1 LYTEKEIKMKEEQIL
16 KAARKLISKYGF
28 KKVSMDEIAQ
38 EANVTK
44 KTVYAYFDSKES
56 LLNALIRSELSKV
69 RKDLEEIESKK
80 GDLISS
86 LHEALYK
93 LMLYRHQNNF
103 FKILFEEAEIVN
115 NSKLRESIKIIEKDI
130 IDYIKTKLE
139 ETNKQGLTEIDNI
152 EVMSFLIY
160 KMYIALII
168 EWNDS
173 YKELNEKDIADNIL
187 KLLKKGIIKQE

>member
-1 LYTEKEIKMKEEQIL
+1 MKEEQIL

-56 LLNALIRSELSKV
+56 LLNALIRSELNKV

-103 FKILFEEAEIVN
+103 FKILFEEAEIVS

-139 ETNKQGLTEIDNI
+139 DTNKQGLTEIDNI